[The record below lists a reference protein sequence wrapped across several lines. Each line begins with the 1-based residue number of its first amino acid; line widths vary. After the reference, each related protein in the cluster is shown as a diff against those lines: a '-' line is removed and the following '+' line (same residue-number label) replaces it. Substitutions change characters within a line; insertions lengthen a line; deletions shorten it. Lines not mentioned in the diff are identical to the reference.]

1 MTYFDWNVEK
11 NAQLEAQRGVTFEE
25 VVFAVMH
32 GGLLDIVVHPNQE
45 RYPRQRM
52 LIVDVDDYAYLVPF
66 VESEESI
73 FLKTI
78 IPSRRATRHYL
89 EGRRNEP

>member
-1 MTYFDWNVEK
+1 MTYFDWNMEK
-11 NAQLEAQRGVTFEE
+11 NAKIEAERGVTFEE
-25 VVFAVMH
+25 VVFSVMH
-32 GGLLDIVVHPNQE
+32 GGLLDIVVHPNQQ
-45 RYPRQRM
+45 RYPGQRM

-78 IPSRRATRHYL
+78 IPSRRATRQYL
-89 EGRRNEP
+89 EDRR